1 MIERIAVWALTLKVR
16 VSEEHGQDLTEY
28 ALITGGV
35 AIALI
40 AAVAVFSGAVGDW
53 FEALGGWFGDLAPGG
68 GS

>member
-1 MIERIAVWALTLKVR
+1 MIDRIAVWALSLKAR
-16 VSEEHGQDLTEY
+16 ASDESGQDLTEY

-40 AAVAVFSGAVGDW
+40 AAVAVFSGAVGAW
-53 FEALGGWFGDLAPGG
+53 FEALGGWFSGLAPGG